1 MEELEKKKVEM
12 QLWVLKIMAMTLASI
27 MVSVVAVL
35 MVGLFLPNE
44 TVDNNEIFKIIG
56 PAFSM
61 VVGAFVG
68 SFATMMGMKTE
79 SLDPNAKL
87 QQLGTTD
94 YSKVVDAYH
103 NSDEDHGPF

>member
-35 MVGLFLPNE
+35 MIGLFLPNHV
-44 TVDNNEIFKIIG
+44 VDNNEIFKIIG

-79 SLDPNAKL
+79 PLDPNAKL

-94 YSKVVDAYH
+94 YSKVIDAYH